1 MHGVLLFL
9 LSAPPVLPGAEPA
22 VPAHGRLSEHLL
34 AETRLAGL
42 HGGRLPHP
50 VLLLSLRRPR
60 HPDGGPAHRGRP
72 VAPRR
77 PTRRTEPPC
86 GLCGRHGVDDAALQ
100 PLPGRELPPV
110 AGHSPHGRT
119 DRLSVHLMAAEAE
132 QGVAARHAPAHRPD
146 YLLALRLWR
155 VGLSAARRPRC
166 GAAPPQGPS
175 LPGARPAAHTP
186 DYDGW
191 PPLLLPYPRPCPH
204 LPRTGKAQDTRL
216 DSGERLRCER

>member
-22 VPAHGRLSEHLL
+22 VPAQCRLSVHLL

-50 VLLLSLRRPR
+50 VLLLSLRRAR

-72 VAPRR
+72 VAPQR

-100 PLPGRELPPV
+100 PLPGRELPFV
-110 AGHSPHGRT
+110 AGHGPHGRT
-119 DRLSVHLMAAEAE
+119 GCLSVLLMAAEVE
-132 QGVAARHAPAHRPD
+132 QGMAAHLAPGHRSD

-155 VGLSAARRPRC
+155 VGLSAAHRPRC

-175 LPGARPAAHTP
+175 LPGARTAAHTP
-186 DYDGW
+186 DYDGR
-191 PPLLLPYPRPCPH
+191 PALLLPHTRPCPH
-204 LPRTGKAQDTRL
+204 LSRTGKAQETRL
-216 DSGERLRCER
+216 HP